1 MKEMKLIIEK
11 FTYKEYI
18 KYKPIFE
25 KNWKIIDENNNQN
38 YYAEL
43 QEPKAKYERMSSKS
57 NIQEKQI
64 NQEHDKIFRTILDK
78 KENAALIINKA
89 INTKIEIKD
98 IEKYKNS
105 FVNKVF
111 QNREADI
118 VYKMKDKNIFFLIE
132 HQTKIDYSMPFRI
145 LEYEVAIMKSAIDM
159 NKINTKDYKLP
170 LVISIVL
177 YTGNRKWN
185 ASKYLQKSQETLRN
199 IKEDVGKY
207 NLIDVNNLTEK
218 ELLEDDTFITKMMLI
233 EKSKNTEE
241 TVETLEKVIERTKE
255 EDKDVLIRIIK
266 IVFKEKLGDDEVE
279 RLVNKIEEGRGK
291 EVLAVVDM
299 IRRENQMYID
309 MGRKEGRKEGKKE
322 GKIEGKIEG
331 IKEKSIEI
339 AKKLLSKNTSK
350 KEIIEITGL
359 NEKEIDKI
367 LKETKN

>member
-1 MKEMKLIIEK
+1 M
-11 FTYKEYI
+11 
-18 KYKPIFE
+18 
-25 KNWKIIDENNNQN
+25 
-38 YYAEL
+38 
-43 QEPKAKYERMSSKS
+43 
-57 NIQEKQI
+57 
-64 NQEHDKIFRTILDK
+64 
-78 KENAALIINKA
+78 
-89 INTKIEIKD
+89 
-98 IEKYKNS
+98 
-105 FVNKVF
+105 
-111 QNREADI
+111 
-118 VYKMKDKNIFFLIE
+118 
-132 HQTKIDYSMPFRI
+132 
-145 LEYEVAIMKSAIDM
+145 
-159 NKINTKDYKLP
+159 
-170 LVISIVL
+170 
-177 YTGNRKWN
+177 
-185 ASKYLQKSQETLRN
+185 
-199 IKEDVGKY
+199 
-207 NLIDVNNLTEK
+207 
-218 ELLEDDTFITKMMLI
+218 LEDDTFITKMMLI

>member
-1 MKEMKLIIEK
+1 
-11 FTYKEYI
+11 
-18 KYKPIFE
+18 
-25 KNWKIIDENNNQN
+25 
-38 YYAEL
+38 
-43 QEPKAKYERMSSKS
+43 MSSKA
-57 NIQEKQI
+57 NIQEKEI

-89 INTKIEIKD
+89 IDTKIEIKD

-159 NKINTKDYKLP
+159 NKIKTKNYKLP

-185 ASKYLQKSQETLRN
+185 AAEYLQKSQETLRN

-266 IVFKEKLGDDEVE
+266 IVFKEKLRDDEVE
-279 RLVNKIEEGRGK
+279 RLVNKIEEGRKK

-309 MGRKEGRKEGKKE
+309 MGRKE

-350 KEIIEITGL
+350 KEISEITGL
-359 NEKEIDKI
+359 DETEIDRI
-367 LKETKN
+367 AGKNKK